1 MVIEPRGE
9 MATVSTKTVGNQGWV
24 IWLTEVNHQSV
35 VSGNRPKVLTGLNQN
50 GKWTGTEAGA
60 SSVADAVPPA
70 YRWNL
75 SHPEGT
81 YAQRAKPV
89 SLPQG
94 KASRKAS
101 R

>member
-24 IWLTEVNHQSV
+24 IWLTEVNHQSA

-50 GKWTGTEAGA
+50 GKWTGTEAGV
-60 SSVADAVPPA
+60 SSVADAAPPA
-70 YRWNL
+70 YGWNL

-81 YAQRAKPV
+81 YAQRVKPV